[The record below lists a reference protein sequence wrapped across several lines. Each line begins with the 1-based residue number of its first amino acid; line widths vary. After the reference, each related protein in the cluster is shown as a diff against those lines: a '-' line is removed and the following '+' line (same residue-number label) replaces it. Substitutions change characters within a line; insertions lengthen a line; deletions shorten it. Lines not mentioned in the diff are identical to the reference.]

1 MTTNQSAPSVIVIDD
16 DTDDEN
22 IAVDIT
28 PIDHKRKFEREAVKD
43 ADEHATIK
51 CQKTT
56 EEFSRSQTESLEA
69 LGESSESES
78 EEIIGTQKLYD
89 SDDEEE
95 DDDAVSCDKDTES
108 EGENLSFKRFL
119 QRAFPSDDANAK
131 GKAFEEF
138 LVDWFLKTYPEY
150 KTKFVKVWPYAD
162 WPKPRSDIPDVD
174 EGIDIIAQDTE
185 GKICAIQAK
194 CWNTNSKLPYGEL
207 ATFLA
212 SSSVPY
218 IDYRLLIATCDVG
231 RKAAR
236 QIQLQNEQKQIHAFL
251 LSDFAR
257 WDIHWPESLDALRDF
272 IPRQPHEPEPHQ
284 LDAIDAVC
292 EGLAEHG
299 KGQLIMACGT
309 GKTLTGQRIAEK
321 LASKTTLV
329 LVPSLVLLN
338 NTMTNWLTERKQDF
352 VFLVVCSDK
361 SVAKRKDTSF
371 TTTDLHCRVTT
382 TPAEIADFLNQDANT
397 NKVIFSTYQSSPRIA
412 DAFESGN
419 LGPFDLVIADEAHRC
434 AGKVSADFSTV
445 LKAERMPAK
454 YRLFMTATPKLYTS
468 RVSEIAGEYD
478 IDVASMDDASLFG
491 PVLHRLTF
499 REAIDKEL
507 LADYRVVVV
516 GVNEARYRDMVDE
529 RVLVKTE
536 CGSFKDDA
544 KTLAARLGLAHTIQT
559 YDLNR
564 VITFHSR
571 VKRADEFS
579 NGFKEFL
586 NVMKPEFK
594 PTGAVTYKHVSG
606 EMPTSQRSR
615 YLREMRELE
624 NEDRYLLANC
634 QCLSE
639 GVDVPALD
647 GVAFLDPKNAEVDIV
662 QAVGRV
668 MRRNRTRVQQKNGT
682 IVIPIFISDED
693 DVDKALN
700 SSNFRTVWKVVRALR
715 SHDEVLG
722 QELDQRRVKLG
733 RERASGNIDLTLN
746 NIHFDLHETV
756 GDDFLQAFKAKTVE
770 MTTSSW
776 EEYFSAL
783 VRYKAGEGNG
793 DPNCSRN
800 YLTKDTSPLK
810 LGSWL
815 RDQRKAK
822 KGFGKGKISVE
833 QIRRLEKLGVW
844 WEQPDSW
851 DDYFSALKRYK
862 AGEGNSD
869 PNCLAKYETKDTPPL
884 KLGSWLSNQR
894 TAKKGFGKGKISVEQ
909 IRRLEKLGVWWEQPD
924 SWEDYSS
931 ALVLYKAGEGNGD
944 PNCPQNYV
952 TKDTPPLKLG
962 SWLSHQR
969 KAKKGIGTCKISVE
983 QIHRLEELGVW
994 WENPYT
1000 YTWGDYFSA
1009 LVRYKT
1015 GEGNGDPNCST
1026 NHVTKDTPPLKLGI
1040 WLSDRRRA
1048 KKGIG
1053 TCKISVEQIRRLEEL
1068 GVWWENPY
1076 TYTWGDYF
1084 SALVLYKAGEGNGDP
1099 NCPQNYVTKDTPPLK
1114 LGSWLSHQRKA
1125 KKGIGTC
1132 KISVE
1137 QIHRLEELGV
1147 WWENPYTYTW
1157 GDYFS
1162 ALVRYKTGEGNGDPN
1177 CPQNYVTKDTPPLKL
1192 GSWLSNQRTAKKG
1205 IGKGKI
1211 SVEQIRRLE
1220 ELGVWW
1226 EQPDSWEDYFSALV
1240 RYKAGEGNG
1249 DPNCTFNYVSK
1260 DVPAL
1265 KLGNWLVH
1273 QRTAKRGRKGY
1284 KISVE
1289 QIRRLEELGV
1299 WWEKDNVNHNI
1310 SWEDNFRALE
1320 R

>member
-1 MTTNQSAPSVIVIDD
+1 MTTNQSPPSVIVIDD

-22 IAVDIT
+22 ISMDIT

-51 CQKTT
+51 CQRTT
-56 EEFSRSQTESLEA
+56 EEFSHSQTESLEA
-69 LGESSESES
+69 LGECSESES

-89 SDDEEE
+89 SGDDE
-95 DDDAVSCDKDTES
+95 DDDDGVSCDDNTES
-108 EGENLSFKRFL
+108 GGAKLSFKRFL

-194 CWNTNSKLPYGEL
+194 CWNANSKLPYGEL

-236 QIQLQNEQKQIHAFL
+236 QIQLQNEQKQIHTFL

-284 LDAIDAVC
+284 LQAIDAVC

-321 LASKTTLV
+321 LSSKTTLV

-338 NTMTNWLTERKQDF
+338 NTMTNWLTERRQNF
-352 VFLVVCSDK
+352 VFLAVCSDE

-382 TPAEIADFLNQDANT
+382 TPAEIADFLNWDAHI

-434 AGKVSADFSTV
+434 AGRVSTDFSTV
-445 LKAERMPAK
+445 LKPERLPAK
-454 YRLFMTATPKLYTS
+454 YRLFMTATPKVYTS
-468 RVSEIAGEYD
+468 RISEVAQEYD

-516 GVNEARYRDMVDE
+516 GVNEARYRDMVNE

-571 VKRADEFS
+571 VKRADEFA
-579 NGFKEFL
+579 NGFREFL

-615 YLREMRELE
+615 YLREMRELA

-634 QCLSE
+634 RCLSE

-668 MRRNRTRVQQKNGT
+668 MRRDRTRVQQKSGT
-682 IVIPIFISDED
+682 IVIPIFISDGD
-693 DVDKALN
+693 DANKALE
-700 SSNFRTVWKVVRALR
+700 SSTFSTVWKVVRALR

-722 QELDQRRVKLG
+722 QELDQLRVKLG

-746 NIHFDLHETV
+746 HIHFDLHETV

-776 EEYFSAL
+776 
-783 VRYKAGEGNG
+783 
-793 DPNCSRN
+793 D
-800 YLTKDTSPLK
+800 
-810 LGSWL
+810 
-815 RDQRKAK
+815 
-822 KGFGKGKISVE
+822 
-833 QIRRLEKLGVW
+833 
-844 WEQPDSW
+844 
-851 DDYFSALKRYK
+851 
-862 AGEGNSD
+862 
-869 PNCLAKYETKDTPPL
+869 
-884 KLGSWLSNQR
+884 
-894 TAKKGFGKGKISVEQ
+894 
-909 IRRLEKLGVWWEQPD
+909 
-924 SWEDYSS
+924 
-931 ALVLYKAGEGNGD
+931 
-944 PNCPQNYV
+944 
-952 TKDTPPLKLG
+952 
-962 SWLSHQR
+962 
-969 KAKKGIGTCKISVE
+969 
-983 QIHRLEELGVW
+983 
-994 WENPYT
+994 
-1000 YTWGDYFSA
+1000 
-1009 LVRYKT
+1009 
-1015 GEGNGDPNCST
+1015 
-1026 NHVTKDTPPLKLGI
+1026 
-1040 WLSDRRRA
+1040 
-1048 KKGIG
+1048 
-1053 TCKISVEQIRRLEEL
+1053 
-1068 GVWWENPY
+1068 
-1076 TYTWGDYF
+1076 DYF
-1084 SALVLYKAGEGNGDP
+1084 SALVLYKA
-1099 NCPQNYVTKDTPPLK
+1099 
-1114 LGSWLSHQRKA
+1114 
-1125 KKGIGTC
+1125 
-1132 KISVE
+1132 
-1137 QIHRLEELGV
+1137 
-1147 WWENPYTYTW
+1147 
-1157 GDYFS
+1157 
-1162 ALVRYKTGEGNGDPN
+1162 GEGNGDPN

-1273 QRTAKRGRKGY
+1273 QRTAKRGLKGY
-1284 KISVE
+1284 KISIE

-1299 WWEKDNVNHNI
+1299 WWEKDNFNHNI

-1320 R
+1320 RYKNGIGNGDPNCPRKYVTDDTPPIRLGNWLHLQRDRLFRGDTSSFVTDNKLAVKKICRLEMLEELGVWWNNTRSWDDWFHTLEKYKAGEGNGDPNCPGNYETKDKPPLKLGNWLQDQRKAKRGSCKTKHKISDNHIHRLEELGVWWEQPDTWEEYFSALVRYKAGDGNGDPNCTRNYVTKDTPPLKLGSWLHCQRSGRKGTRKRKLSVEQIRRLEELGVWWNRNNKGGTPQNLIYE